1 MNTWTYIIVNK
12 MKNIF
17 INFIKKIIPLNFYKK
32 VRISIF
38 WIASIFNLKKKI
50 YNHKQDL
57 NTNEKILNN
66 IFPYNDK
73 KKIIRILKK
82 NNIDYYDENISWHYH
97 FAAALSLKKSNIK
110 ILEIGT
116 FKGNYTNFLSKVF
129 KKSLIYTIDMQDVDI
144 KKYVTLMKKND
155 NKFFSKI
162 YNERKNNIFEKNII
176 FKKIDSFYLLD
187 NFQNNSFDFIW
198 VDGDHLS
205 PQVQIDLFSSLRL
218 IKKDGFILCDDVIK
232 NNYKNEYVD
241 NSSFKTIEYLTN
253 KKLIATYFII
263 KRVWKE
269 NHNAKKYISVSK
281 KK

>member
-1 MNTWTYIIVNK
+1 

-32 VRISIF
+32 VRIFIF
-38 WIASIFNLKKKI
+38 WVVSIFNLKKKF

-57 NTNEKILNN
+57 NINEKILNN
-66 IFPYNDK
+66 IFPNNDK
-73 KKIIRILKK
+73 KKIIKILKK

-97 FAAALSLKKSNIK
+97 FAAALSLNKSNIK

-116 FKGNYTNFLSKVF
+116 FKANYTNFLSKVF
-129 KKSLIYTIDMQDVDI
+129 KKSVIYTIDMEDVDI

-155 NKFFSKI
+155 DKFFSKI
-162 YNERKNNIFEKNII
+162 YDERKNNIFEKNII
-176 FKKIDSFYLLD
+176 FKRIDSLYLLD

-205 PQVQIDLFSSLRL
+205 PQVQIDLFSSLKL

-253 KKLIATYFII
+253 KKLITTYFII